1 MLSSAAAQFII
12 AIYGACLCSGAA
24 AAYFP
29 YRHACMKAYTRVPRD
44 VAAHFIIA
52 MHFAYLALYRRHT
65 FRMLSGAAAHFYY
78 RHT

>member
-1 MLSSAAAQFII
+1 MLSGAAAQFIM
-12 AIYGACLCSGAA
+12 AIYGACLCSRAA
-24 AAYFP
+24 AAYFH
-29 YRHACMKAYTRVPRD
+29 YRNACMKAYTRVPRD

-52 MHFAYLALYRRHT
+52 IQFAYLALYHRHT

>member
-12 AIYGACLCSGAA
+12 AVYGTCLCSGAA
-24 AAYFP
+24 AYFHF
-29 YRHACMKAYTRVPRD
+29 RHARMKAYTRVPRD

-52 MHFAYLALYRRHT
+52 IHFACLALYHRHT

-78 RHT
+78 RHK